1 MTCPPPKG
9 LPIDFYSVKW
19 FKGLPNIQKERMIDL
34 ENIAFLPN
42 PEDSLKSQKNSNEKL
57 SDKKFNQKYLT
68 DATKPYNLESL
79 ETENNGKLQNEDED
93 EEDDSIDLYAPS
105 PDASGREGDY
115 YGPGKY
121 SYEEEGDI
129 NNQGNSER
137 EWVGDPEDYDFN
149 QENDFDMEV
158 Y

>member
-1 MTCPPPKG
+1 
-9 LPIDFYSVKW
+9 
-19 FKGLPNIQKERMIDL
+19 MIDL

-42 PEDSLKSQKNSNEKL
+42 PEDSLKSQNNSDEKL
-57 SDKKFNQKYLT
+57 SDKNFNKKYFT
-68 DATKPYNLESL
+68 DATKPYNLENL
-79 ETENNGKLQNEDED
+79 ETKNNGKLQNEDED
-93 EEDDSIDLYAPS
+93 EEDDSLDLYAPI
-105 PDASGREGDY
+105 PDASGDEGDY
-115 YGPGKY
+115 YGPGEY

-137 EWVGDPEDYDFN
+137 EWVGDLEDYDVD